1 MKQLPPT
8 ALQEWLADEGRN
20 NPILLDVRESWE
32 FQTCRIDG
40 SRLIPMREIADRLHE
55 LDAEQEVVVICH
67 HGVRSFQVSI
77 FLDHSGFRNVYNLQG
92 GVDAWARDV
101 DPNMPKY

>member
-8 ALQEWLADEGRN
+8 ALHEWLADEGRN

>member
-1 MKQLPPT
+1 MKQLPPK
-8 ALQEWLADEGRN
+8 ALQEWLADETRN

-32 FQTCRIDG
+32 FQTCCIDG
-40 SRLIPMREIADRLHE
+40 SHWIPMGQIADRLHE
-55 LDAEQEVVVICH
+55 LDAGREVVVICH